1 MKTWLNYLLFP
12 FSVLYRFIILFR
24 NFCYDKK
31 WIKTNQLPCDVI
43 SIGNINFGGT
53 GKTPTVLYVCKML
66 QENKEKN
73 IAILSRGYKRN
84 TSGTVLV
91 SNGNGPLKNWQ
102 AVGDEPFMM
111 AQKTKNIPI
120 VVDSNRYRG
129 GKFLIKNFNSKI
141 IILDDGFQHRS
152 LSRDLDIVLINGGTK
167 PSDYSFLTTNLIRE
181 TWSSLKRADTIILTK
196 KKPNPLLI
204 KKIEEKKLLY
214 INSTLKSLIPYPRGF
229 DRKNKALLLSGIGN
243 PKSFEKSARSH
254 GCIIVGIK
262 KFKDHYSYNKNR
274 LLKIVQFA
282 KNQKADYILTTEKDW
297 VKIEPLKPDFLFVIL
312 KIELNI
318 LEKKTI
324 KNILKKQLNL
334 NLSHTPSKNNTNKG
348 QH

>member
-1 MKTWLNYLLFP
+1 MNTWFHYLLFP

-31 WIKTNQLPCDVI
+31 LIKTNQLPCDVI
-43 SIGNINFGGT
+43 SIGNISFGGT
-53 GKTPTVLYVCKML
+53 GKTPTVLYLCRML
-66 QENKEKN
+66 QENKKN
-73 IAILSRGYKRN
+73 DIAILSRGYKRN
-84 TSGTVLV
+84 TNGTVLV
-91 SNGNGPLKNWQ
+91 SSGNGPLKNWQ

-152 LSRDLDIVLINGGTK
+152 LSRNLDIVLINGYTK

-181 TWSSLKRADTIILTK
+181 TWISLKRADTVILTK
-196 KKPNPLLI
+196 KKPNPLLL

-243 PKSFEKSARSH
+243 PKSFEKSAKSH

-262 KFKDHYSYNKNR
+262 RFKDHYSYNKKS
-274 LLKIVQFA
+274 LLKIVQLA
-282 KNQKADYILTTEKDW
+282 KSLKADYILTTEKDW
-297 VKIEPLKPDFLFVIL
+297 VKIKPLKPDFLFVVL
-312 KIELNI
+312 KIELN
-318 LEKKTI
+318 LSEKDKMKDII
-324 KNILKKQLNL
+324 KNNL
-334 NLSHTPSKNNTNKG
+334 T
-348 QH
+348 

>member
-1 MKTWLNYLLFP
+1 MLFP

-31 WIKTNQLPCDVI
+31 LIKTNQLPCDVI
-43 SIGNINFGGT
+43 SIGNISFGGI
-53 GKTPTVLYVCKML
+53 GKTPTVLYLCRML
-66 QENKEKN
+66 QENKKN
-73 IAILSRGYKRN
+73 DIAILSRGYKRN

-91 SNGNGPLKNWQ
+91 SSGNGPLKNWQ

-152 LSRDLDIVLINGGTK
+152 LSRNLDIVLINGGTK

-181 TWSSLKRADTIILTK
+181 TWSSLKRADTLILTK

-214 INSTLKSLIPYPRGF
+214 INSTLKSLIPYPIGF

-243 PKSFEKSARSH
+243 PKSFEKSAKSH

-262 KFKDHYSYNKNR
+262 RFKDHYSYNKKS
-274 LLKIVQFA
+274 LLKIVQLA
-282 KNQKADYILTTEKDW
+282 KNLKADYILTTEKDW
-297 VKIEPLKPDFLFVIL
+297 VKIKPLKPDFIFVIL
-312 KIELNI
+312 KIELS
-318 LEKKTI
+318 LSEKK
-324 KNILKKQLNL
+324 KMKEILKKQLNL
-334 NLSHTPSKNNTNKG
+334 NLSHSPCKNYTNKS

>member
-1 MKTWLNYLLFP
+1 MNTWFHYLLFP

-31 WIKTNQLPCDVI
+31 LIKTNQLPCDVI
-43 SIGNINFGGT
+43 SIGNISFGGI
-53 GKTPTVLYVCKML
+53 GKTPTVLYLCRML
-66 QENKEKN
+66 QENKKN
-73 IAILSRGYKRN
+73 DIAILSRGYKRN

-91 SNGNGPLKNWQ
+91 SSGNGPLKNWQ

-152 LSRDLDIVLINGGTK
+152 LSRNLDIVLINGGTK

-181 TWSSLKRADTIILTK
+181 PWSSLKRADTIIFTK

-214 INSTLKSLIPYPRGF
+214 INSTLKSLIPYPIGF

-243 PKSFEKSARSH
+243 PKSFEKSAKSH

-262 KFKDHYSYNKNR
+262 RFKDHYSYNKKSI
-274 LLKIVQFA
+274 LKIIQLA
-282 KNQKADYILTTEKDW
+282 KNLKADYILTTEKDW
-297 VKIEPLKPDFLFVIL
+297 VKIKPLKPDFIFVIL
-312 KIELNI
+312 KIELS
-318 LEKKTI
+318 LSEKK
-324 KNILKKQLNL
+324 KMKEILTKQLNL
-334 NLSHTPSKNNTNKG
+334 NLSHSPCKNDTNKS

>member
-1 MKTWLNYLLFP
+1 MNTWFHYLLFP

-31 WIKTNQLPCDVI
+31 LIKTNHLPCDVI
-43 SIGNINFGGT
+43 SIGNISFGGT
-53 GKTPTVLYVCKML
+53 GKTPTVLYLCRML
-66 QENKEKN
+66 QENKKN
-73 IAILSRGYKRN
+73 DIAILSRGYKRK

-91 SNGNGPLKNWQ
+91 SSGDGPLKNWQ

-152 LSRDLDIVLINGGTK
+152 LSRNLDIVLINGGTK
-167 PSDYSFLTTNLIRE
+167 PSDYSFLTTNFIRE

-204 KKIEEKKLLY
+204 KKIKEKKLLY
-214 INSTLKSLIPYPRGF
+214 INSTLKNLIPYPRGF

-243 PKSFEKSARSH
+243 PKR
-254 GCIIVGIK
+254 
-262 KFKDHYSYNKNR
+262 
-274 LLKIVQFA
+274 
-282 KNQKADYILTTEKDW
+282 
-297 VKIEPLKPDFLFVIL
+297 
-312 KIELNI
+312 
-318 LEKKTI
+318 
-324 KNILKKQLNL
+324 
-334 NLSHTPSKNNTNKG
+334 
-348 QH
+348 

>member
-1 MKTWLNYLLFP
+1 MNTWLHYLLFP

-24 NFCYDKK
+24 NFCYDKNL
-31 WIKTNQLPCDVI
+31 IKTNQLPCNVI
-43 SIGNINFGGT
+43 SIGNISFGGT
-53 GKTPTVLYVCKML
+53 GKTPTVLYLCKML
-66 QENKEKN
+66 QENKKN
-73 IAILSRGYKRN
+73 DIAILSRGYKRN

-91 SNGNGPLKNWQ
+91 SSGNGPLKNWQ

-129 GKFLIKNFNSKI
+129 GKYLIKNFNSKI

-152 LSRDLDIVLINGGTK
+152 LSRNLDIVLINGGTK

-196 KKPNPLLI
+196 KKPNPLIL
-204 KKIEEKKLLY
+204 KKIKEKKLLY
-214 INSTLKSLIPYPRGF
+214 INSTFKSLILYPKGF

-262 KFKDHYSYNKNR
+262 RFKDHYSYNKKS
-274 LLKIVQFA
+274 LLKIVQLA
-282 KNQKADYILTTEKDW
+282 KNLKADYILTTEKDW
-297 VKIEPLKPDFLFVIL
+297 VKIKPLKPDFLFVVL
-312 KIELNI
+312 KIELN
-318 LEKKTI
+318 LSEKEKM
-324 KNILKKQLNL
+324 KDILKKQLNL
-334 NLSHTPSKNNTNKG
+334 NLSHSPCKNDTNKS

>member
-1 MKTWLNYLLFP
+1 MNTWLHYLLFP

-31 WIKTNQLPCDVI
+31 LIKTNQLPCDVI
-43 SIGNINFGGT
+43 SIGNISFGGT
-53 GKTPTVLYVCKML
+53 GKTPTVLYLCKML
-66 QENKEKN
+66 QENKKN
-73 IAILSRGYKRN
+73 DIAILSRGYKRN
-84 TSGTVLV
+84 TNGTVLV
-91 SNGNGPLKNWQ
+91 SSGNGPLKNWQ
-102 AVGDEPFMM
+102 AVGDESFMM

-141 IILDDGFQHRS
+141 IILDDGFQHRA
-152 LSRDLDIVLINGGTK
+152 LSRNLDIVLINGDTK

-181 TWSSLKRADTIILTK
+181 TWISLKRADTIILTK
-196 KKPNPLLI
+196 KKPNPLIL

-214 INSTLKSLIPYPRGF
+214 INSTFKSSILYPKGF

-262 KFKDHYSYNKNR
+262 RFKDHYSYNKKS
-274 LLKIVQFA
+274 LLKIVQLA
-282 KNQKADYILTTEKDW
+282 KNLKADYILTTEKDW
-297 VKIEPLKPDFLFVIL
+297 VKIKPLKPDFLFVVL
-312 KIELNI
+312 KIELN
-318 LEKKTI
+318 LSEKEKM
-324 KNILKKQLNL
+324 KDILKKQLNL
-334 NLSHTPSKNNTNKG
+334 NLSHSPCKNDTNKS